1 MEEEDSSGVGWPH
14 DLLLMRDKARASLQ
28 QLQAADVYAA
38 WMDNVQAAVNTTM
51 PWPDMPK
58 RASFGFSGSA
68 HSLAAAGKTPKPQSP
83 NPQPPTPPPNPQ
95 PQSPNPNHQPL
106 SHITGISLIL
116 IERANDDV
124 GALNAGAMHCLASHS
139 YASVCDESLS
149 LSIADPL
156 HPCPQSL

>member
-1 MEEEDSSGVGWPH
+1 MWLFKVMEEEDSSGVGWPH

-68 HSLAAAGKTPKPQSP
+68 HSLAAAGKSPKPQSP
-83 NPQPPTPPPNPQ
+83 NPQPPNPTPKPTTPI
-95 PQSPNPNHQPL
+95 PQSQPPTSLPHHRHISHPNRARQRRRGRLECRCDALPCL
-106 SHITGISLIL
+106 TLL
-116 IERANDDV
+116 CERV
-124 GALNAGAMHCLASHS
+124 
-139 YASVCDESLS
+139 SV
-149 LSIADPL
+149 
-156 HPCPQSL
+156 

>member
-1 MEEEDSSGVGWPH
+1 MRLFKVMEEEDSSGVGWPH

-68 HSLAAAGKTPKPQSP
+68 HSLAAAGKTPKPQASNPQTHNP
-83 NPQPPTPPPNPQ
+83 NPPIPTTNL
-95 PQSPNPNHQPL
+95 SPTSQAYP
-106 SHITGISLIL
+106 SS
-116 IERANDDV
+116 
-124 GALNAGAMHCLASHS
+124 
-139 YASVCDESLS
+139 
-149 LSIADPL
+149 
-156 HPCPQSL
+156 